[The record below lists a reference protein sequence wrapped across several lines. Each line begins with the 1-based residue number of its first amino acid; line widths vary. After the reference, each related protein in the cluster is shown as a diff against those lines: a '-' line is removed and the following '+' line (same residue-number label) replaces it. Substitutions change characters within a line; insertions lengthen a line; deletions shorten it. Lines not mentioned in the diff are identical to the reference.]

1 MGQFR
6 ITSSDIKVRELEHH
20 LSQGNYSIFN
30 NDKLLKDPHIVANYL
45 KRLLRE
51 SYYPLIPQEQI
62 EDFQR
67 ASINTEEGLDISCES
82 IKQIVEKLPVLN
94 RNILQF
100 LAKFFKV
107 LVGYEPQNKM
117 TAYNVAVTVAPN
129 IFRTEVE
136 ETDLG
141 THGVFY

>member
-1 MGQFR
+1 M
-6 ITSSDIKVRELEHH
+6 
-20 LSQGNYSIFN
+20 
-30 NDKLLKDPHIVANYL
+30 
-45 KRLLRE
+45 
-51 SYYPLIPQEQI
+51 
-62 EDFQR
+62 
-67 ASINTEEGLDISCES
+67 
-82 IKQIVEKLPVLN
+82 LN